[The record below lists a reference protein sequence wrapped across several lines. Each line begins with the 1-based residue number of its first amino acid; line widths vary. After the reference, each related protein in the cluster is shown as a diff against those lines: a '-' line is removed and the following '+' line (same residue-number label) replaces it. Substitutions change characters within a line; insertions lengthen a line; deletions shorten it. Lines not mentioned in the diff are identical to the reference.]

1 MTRPLA
7 AWLTTIAANLA
18 AIAFLP
24 PSLFLVQL
32 AVDLLLACGWL
43 ARKWWAEKEARK
55 AAEGSRDR
63 IAAEA
68 VRLSDDLTTAHH
80 ARRQAELER
89 DIAQDLIAELRK
101 AGARVVRP
109 IRDVT
114 NVIPMQRSDSWLEQ
128 VMDEQA
134 GWSE

>member
-1 MTRPLA
+1 MNGLSV
-7 AWLTTIAANLA
+7 TILVVCFCVVTAG
-18 AIAFLP
+18 
-24 PSLFLVQL
+24 LF
-32 AVDLLLACGWL
+32 AVIVERTNERD
-43 ARKWWAEKEARK
+43 EAR
-55 AAEGSRDR
+55 AERD
-63 IAAEA
+63 
-68 VRLSDDLTTAHH
+68 
-80 ARRQAELER
+80 QAELER
-89 DIAQDLIAELRK
+89 DIANDLLTEIRK